1 MRNVVSI
8 SLPDVLVKELKTE
21 SKLEHTSLSDVIR
34 KSLKDYLFRTKFDR
48 VRKRAQM
55 QMAKTGAIATEED
68 ILRLPS

>member
-55 QMAKTGAIATEED
+55 QLAKTNAIATEED
-68 ILRLPS
+68 ILNLPS